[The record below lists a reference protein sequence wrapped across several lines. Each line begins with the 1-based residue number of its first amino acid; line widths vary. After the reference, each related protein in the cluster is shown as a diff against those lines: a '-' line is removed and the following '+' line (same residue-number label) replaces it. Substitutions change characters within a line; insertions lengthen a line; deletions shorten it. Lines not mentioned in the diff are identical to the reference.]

1 MLPHSAQRRGS
12 VIVIVMVTLIF
23 ATFALVTFMEKANV
37 DLLVEQRYAV
47 DKRLRMEAYSALET
61 TLGVLEVFREAGQ
74 GLRSPADGWSDP
86 LGFAGYSPSEGR
98 TVEVTFEDESG
109 KISLP
114 RVTLDNL
121 VTLFEGWGFSKNE
134 AGELGDALLGWMKRD
149 HIYATVQPTYDSGA
163 LPFESPNRP
172 LRSFSELLAI
182 EKVRDKFFDEE
193 GRPNGYWMQFTQA
206 LSLFDFQQPNINGAR
221 EDTLSA
227 IGGLDEQARKALL
240 DQRASGRGS
249 LASPGDA
256 QTIAG
261 PGGNLRAFGA
271 TISALKVIVTVREG
285 NSEFKVAAVVAPQG
299 SSARAIRQTATR
311 KETSSAAA
319 KTSSQNQ
326 SKPDASK
333 AGNQN
338 AKAGQ
343 AGQGQNQGLRYPF
356 TLLEI
361 RENADIPSSP
371 APIAQ
376 PTL

>member
-1 MLPHSAQRRGS
+1 MLPHNPQRRGS

-86 LGFAGYSPSEGR
+86 LGFAGYTPGDGR
-98 TVEVTFEDESG
+98 RVEVTFEDESG
-109 KISLP
+109 KLSLP
-114 RVTLDNL
+114 RITVETL
-121 VTLFEGWGFSKNE
+121 VTLFEGWGFPKNE
-134 AGELGDALLGWMKRD
+134 AGELADALLGWMKRD
-149 HIYATVQPTYDSGA
+149 HLYASVQPNYDSGP

-172 LRSFSELLAI
+172 LRSFSELAVI
-182 EKVRDKFFDEE
+182 EKVREKFFDEE

-206 LSLFDFQQPNINGAR
+206 VSLLDFQQPNINGAR
-221 EDTLSA
+221 EDTLA
-227 IGGLDEQARKALL
+227 ALGRLDEQARKALL
-240 DQRASGRGS
+240 DRRASGQGS

-256 QTIAG
+256 QAIVG
-261 PGGNLRAFGA
+261 PNGDLRGFGA
-271 TISALKVIVTVREG
+271 TISALRVVVTVHEG

-299 SSARAIRQTATR
+299 SPARAVRQTATR
-311 KETSSAAA
+311 KETSAAAA
-319 KTSSQNQ
+319 KTASQKQ
-326 SKPDASK
+326 SQSDAAK

-338 AKAGQ
+338 TKSGQ
-343 AGQGQNQGLRYPF
+343 PGQGQNQSLRYPF

-361 RENADIPSSP
+361 RENADIPSNP
-371 APIAQ
+371 ASIAQ